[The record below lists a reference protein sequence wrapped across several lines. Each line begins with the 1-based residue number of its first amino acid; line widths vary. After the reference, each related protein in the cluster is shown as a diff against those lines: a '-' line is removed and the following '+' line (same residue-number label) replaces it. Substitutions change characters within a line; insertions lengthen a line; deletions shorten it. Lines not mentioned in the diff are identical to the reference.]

1 MEERI
6 ENREGPKKKIGEG
19 ERERESKKKKM
30 EKRIRLC
37 K

>member
-6 ENREGPKKKIGEG
+6 ENREGPKKKVGEG
-19 ERERESKKKKM
+19 ERKSKKKKM